1 MLRLFGPLLLGLV
14 LAVSACGE
22 QTAPFSSDPALSIR
36 SILRDRQTTSTRQT
50 AQVRPAR
57 TVKVAK
63 YAPPL
68 RSLTATVRAVQ
79 GTPQRVEIV
88 FENPNGRDERYLR
101 LDLPA
106 DAQLVDEAGRL
117 LRQGESTDLTV
128 DVDPDAFVFH
138 FGPHGS
144 TFPGQPAV
152 LTVSM
157 KYADWKGR
165 SILDASQLKLWYQS
179 SEAEDWQRLVNV
191 IAYDPLSMDA
201 TVPLLHFSNY
211 AIAW

>member
-1 MLRLFGPLLLGLV
+1 MRRLTTLVLLGLA

-22 QTAPFSSDPALSIR
+22 QTAPFAADGALALQG
-36 SILRDRQTTSTRQT
+36 ILRDRQTTSTRKT
-50 AQVRPAR
+50 ARVRPAR
-57 TVKVAK
+57 TVQIAK

-68 RSLTATVRAVQ
+68 KSLTATVRAVQ
-79 GTPQRVEIV
+79 GTPQRVEIS

-101 LDLPA
+101 LDIPA
-106 DAQLVDEAGRL
+106 DARLVDEAGRL

-128 DVDPDAFVFH
+128 EVDPDAFVFH

-152 LTVSM
+152 LTVSL

-165 SILDASQLKLWYQS
+165 SILDASQLELWYQS
-179 SEAEDWQRLVNV
+179 SELEDWQRLTNV